1 MLVASNSSQC
11 LDFDLVCTLIL
22 VSVYPM
28 WVLPGLN
35 PQFNL
40 QITQAHRV
48 CFEFRIVSLGLLT
61 ASRVKSAW
69 AKRMKR
75 AKLACNFYND
85 SRVEYSCNTPMSSG
99 VHGTFWVS
107 GRDQP
112 LNYCVHTVVLCI
124 STVLFQRPICCNIL
138 EIFPQKATCCEQ
150 TLKSSQY
157 ASRPEKW
164 SASDPLDPAAIEFRG
179 DCVSTQTS
187 LTKIF
192 L

>member
-75 AKLACNFYND
+75 AKLACNFQTTAELNIAVTHLCHQAFTGHFE
-85 SRVEYSCNTPMSSG
+85 SLG
-99 VHGTFWVS
+99 G
-107 GRDQP
+107 DQP